1 VKCGAAGVVVCA
13 AGQSPVP
20 VPAHAVTAVDV
31 TGAGDAFAAA
41 YLLARAG
48 GADPAEAAGAGTRLA
63 ARAVATRGAWPTLP
77 PDLLPP
83 GGGAEYP

>member
-1 VKCGAAGVVVCA
+1 MVVCA
-13 AGQSPVP
+13 AGQPPVP
-20 VPAHAVTAVDV
+20 VPAPAVPVLDV

-48 GADPAEAAGAGTRLA
+48 GADPSEAAGAGTRLA
-63 ARAVATRGAWPTLP
+63 ARAVATRGAWPDP
-77 PDLLPP
+77 LPP